1 MLLTLIVIDNRNE
14 EACHCQRRVVVADC
28 GEPVHMQWKLRNG
41 VGSRVYQKKDEKY
54 PQPPEL
60 KKKKLNKLPLL
71 IMYFFTVRCII
82 LRIQLPEVNHCTV
95 PYAEMLNVQLPM
107 LNLPKQTF
115 LI

>member
-54 PQPPEL
+54 PQPSQL
-60 KKKKLNKLPLL
+60 KKKKLNKPSLTYYVHFYCM
-71 IMYFFTVRCII
+71 MYNIADSVTRSKS
-82 LRIQLPEVNHCTV
+82 LHCSICRNAQCPITN
-95 PYAEMLNVQLPM
+95 A
-107 LNLPKQTF
+107 
-115 LI
+115 

>member
-1 MLLTLIVIDNRNE
+1 MLLSLIVIDNRNQ

-54 PQPPEL
+54 PQPPQL
-60 KKKKLNKLPLL
+60 KKKLNKLPLL

>member
-54 PQPPEL
+54 PQPPQL
-60 KKKKLNKLPLL
+60 KKKPEQTSLTYYVLFYCK
-71 IMYFFTVRCII
+71 MYNI
-82 LRIQLPEVNHCTV
+82 
-95 PYAEMLNVQLPM
+95 AVQLLSYFVPSKSVT
-107 LNLPKQTF
+107 LN
-115 LI
+115 